1 MTRDKSLVNQALLG
15 RKITA
20 ESTLGNQASCTAERA
35 ALHGSESMSETRK
48 VIVDGVEFEVQLEG
62 EGTEWKATVEG
73 QTFSIQI
80 PDAAPVSKKKRSG
93 GGKKKKSGTVS
104 ANIPGKVVTVEVS
117 MGDEVVEGQVILIL
131 EAMKMQNEIQAPV
144 SGTVVSVQ
152 CEEGQAIEANIPLV
166 VIEPVPEPEDE

>member
-1 MTRDKSLVNQALLG
+1 
-15 RKITA
+15 
-20 ESTLGNQASCTAERA
+20 
-35 ALHGSESMSETRK
+35 MSETRK

-117 MGDEVVEGQVILIL
+117 VGDEVVEGQVILIL

-166 VIEPVPEPEDE
+166 VIEPVPEPEAE